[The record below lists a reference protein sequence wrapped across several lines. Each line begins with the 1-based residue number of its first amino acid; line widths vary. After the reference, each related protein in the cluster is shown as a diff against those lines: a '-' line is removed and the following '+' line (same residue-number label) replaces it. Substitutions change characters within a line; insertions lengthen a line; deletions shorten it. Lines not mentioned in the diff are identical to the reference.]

1 MVNHKCFLGYD
12 KDAEGRLVV
21 NRAQAKVVKRIFQEY
36 LEGYTMNQIAAGLS
50 RDGVLTGTGRSQWS
64 VSTIR
69 GILANEKYTGDAL
82 LQKTVTVD
90 ILSKKRIKNDGREPQ
105 YYIEDNHEAIVSR
118 EVFDMVQAER
128 KRRWELVRQGTMH
141 KGKYA
146 LSGICKC
153 AGCGSVLKRVTW
165 YKPRKMAVW
174 RCSGRI
180 AHGKDFCA
188 EKAVQEKYI
197 HGAITEALDG
207 NGKYDDLQTRRL
219 VKCVLVGVDGIVVEL
234 KDEMAEL

>member
-1 MVNHKCFLGYD
+1 M
-12 KDAEGRLVV
+12 
-21 NRAQAKVVKRIFQEY
+21 
-36 LEGYTMNQIAAGLS
+36 
-50 RDGVLTGTGRSQWS
+50 
-64 VSTIR
+64 
-69 GILANEKYTGDAL
+69 
-82 LQKTVTVD
+82 QKTVTVD

-118 EVFDMVQAER
+118 DMFYMVQAER

-180 AHGKDFCA
+180 AHGKEFCA

-219 VKCVLVGVDGIVVEL
+219 VTCVLVGVDGIVVEL